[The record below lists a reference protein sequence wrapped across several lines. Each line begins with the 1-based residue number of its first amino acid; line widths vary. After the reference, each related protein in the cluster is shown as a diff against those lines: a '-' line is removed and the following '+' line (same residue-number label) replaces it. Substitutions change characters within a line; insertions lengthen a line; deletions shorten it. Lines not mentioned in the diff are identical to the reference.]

1 MQRKH
6 FSDDLSGTKG
16 QSIAPSEPI
25 KGVAALIS
33 TIISSRPDLE
43 SQVVEWLSKSQGGS
57 ISTLGLRRAL
67 LATYSNCGGKFA
79 LPKEKQHLK
88 TMKLRTRNRYVEVTA
103 HTKP

>member
-1 MQRKH
+1 M
-6 FSDDLSGTKG
+6 G

-67 LATYSNCGGKFA
+67 LATYNNRGGKFA
-79 LPKEKQHLK
+79 LPKKK
-88 TMKLRTRNRYVEVTA
+88 TTFEDNK
-103 HTKP
+103 TKNTQQIC